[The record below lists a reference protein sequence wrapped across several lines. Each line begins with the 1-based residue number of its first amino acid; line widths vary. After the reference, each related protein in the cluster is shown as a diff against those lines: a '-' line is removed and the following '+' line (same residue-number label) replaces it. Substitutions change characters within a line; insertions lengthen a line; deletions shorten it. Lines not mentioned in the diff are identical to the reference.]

1 MANPDSPYG
10 VERADEF
17 KNNKKLHEEK
27 IKYFTKKYAYPLNQK
42 YFNGDW
48 DFSYNL

>member
-10 VERADEF
+10 AERADEF
-17 KNNKKLHEEK
+17 RNNKKLHEEK
-27 IKYFTKKYAYPLNQK
+27 IQYFTKKYAYPLNQK